1 MISYRSAMFGKRP
14 QPWDPASGVRP
25 GDDQL
30 MELLRA
36 RLLTAAPAIAT
47 GSTVD
52 HDVLVGRGGWSLTA
66 LPNHTG
72 RPSHFDIGFVP
83 ATGAPVL
90 ADCISG
96 TGPMDTA
103 VQGMLHIWSSTAGAC
118 FLTMVDPAGPHG
130 ATRRDGTNPTGIAG
144 WQTVVSD
151 VLAYGTDPAANEA
164 LRTALS
170 ETPVLRETA
179 PALNRPRHNGIKVYL
194 HRTPTSTTGEV
205 RVNGVPDAPA
215 SQALAALPW
224 PPATAPATARF
235 YAVAVHPE

>member
-1 MISYRSAMFGKRP
+1 MFGKRP
-14 QPWDPASGVRP
+14 PPWDPASGRRP

-30 MELLRA
+30 MALLRA
-36 RLLTAAPAIAT
+36 RLLEIAPAIAT

-52 HDVLVGRGGWSLTA
+52 HGVLVGRGGWSLMA

-72 RPSHFDIGFVP
+72 RPGHFDIGFVP
-83 ATGAPVL
+83 KTKAPDAQVL

-96 TGPMDTA
+96 TGPMETA
-103 VQGMLHIWSSTAGAC
+103 VQNMLRIWSATSGAC
-118 FLTMVDPAGPHG
+118 FLTMVDPATDHG
-130 ATRRDGTNPTGIAG
+130 AARIDGSSPNGVDG
-144 WQTVVSD
+144 WHLVVSD
-151 VLAYGTDPAANEA
+151 VLGYGTDTASTRT
-164 LRTALS
+164 LQTALA

-194 HRTPTSTTGEV
+194 HKTPTSTTGEV
-205 RVNGVPDAPA
+205 RVNGVPDAAA

-224 PPATAPATARF
+224 PPVTAPATARF